1 MINFFLK
8 KSLHKKNN
16 KLPLDNKFPWLKIID
31 NQVDELID
39 QDINFRIDEIT
50 NLYQHLLS
58 AEGKNKLT
66 KLYLQILKNEKII

>member
-8 KSLHKKNN
+8 KSLQKKNN

-58 AEGKNKLT
+58 A
-66 KLYLQILKNEKII
+66 